1 MDRMDGMSMDL
12 TKDNIENL
20 KKLFPSIVQEG
31 KIDFLAL
38 ETLLGA
44 EIDNSRE
51 KYQLTWAGKTN
62 SIKLAQQ
69 PSSSTLRP
77 CKEKSKNWETTENIY
92 VEGDNLEVLKLL
104 QKTYFGAIDV
114 IYIDPPY
121 NTGTNLIYKNDFS
134 STVDDYLISSGQ
146 SDEFGNRYVSNPT
159 TSGRFHSD
167 WLSMM
172 YSRLLLARN
181 LLTKRGIIA
190 IAMDESEIGTLR
202 IMCNEIFGEDNVLG
216 TIVTKCTP
224 QGRGSKNLD
233 PVHEYHILCCKSL
246 ENLEDLTIKRND
258 TGEVT
263 YRSLMRT
270 GTNSRKIERPYRF
283 YPIVVK
289 NGKIEM
295 ISDEEYEGIYSKN
308 KKFDEEY
315 IRQLTKKYE
324 NEGYTVIYPIAK
336 NGEEKVWQRQ
346 FSRVKNEYKD
356 YIFENNTVKIPV
368 VDKKTPFSLWAE
380 DKHSNVEYGTN
391 LVKKLFDGKKV
402 FDYSKSIYTVK
413 DIVSMVSDRGIVL
426 DFFSGSATTAH
437 AVMQLNSEEEA
448 NTKFIMVQLPEK
460 VTEDNE
466 AFKLGYSTI
475 CDIGEERIRRA
486 GVQVARDWEDARNRE
501 GLLNETG
508 EFNVD
513 TGFKVF
519 KLDTTNINPWE
530 NTKEQD
536 EESLLSLAA
545 VFKLDRDKEDI
556 LYEIMLKYGVFDR
569 PVTEIAVN
577 GKTLYQVGLRHMVVC
592 LEDQIDDADI
602 QYICELRPKVVVFN
616 ESGFKDDNAK
626 INSEYNLKKAG
637 VEDVKCI

>member
-1 MDRMDGMSMDL
+1 MEKMDGMSMNL
-12 TKDNIENL
+12 VQENIDKL
-20 KKLFPSIVQEG
+20 KELFPTIVREG
-31 KIDFLAL
+31 KIDFSAL
-38 ETLLGA
+38 EVLLGS

-51 KYQLTWAGKTN
+51 KYQLTWAGKTD
-62 SIKLAQQ
+62 SIKLAQL

-77 CKEKSKNWETTENIY
+77 CKDKSKNWETTENIY
-92 VEGDNLEVLKLL
+92 IEGDNLEVLKLL

-134 STVDDYLISSGQ
+134 STVDEYLVTSGQ
-146 SDEFGNRYVSNPT
+146 ADEFGNRFVSNPT

-172 YSRLLLARN
+172 YARLILARN

-224 QGRGSKNLD
+224 QGRGAKNLD
-233 PVHEYHILCCKSL
+233 PVHEYHILCRKSL
-246 ENLEDLTIKRND
+246 EGTDELTIRRND

-270 GTNSRKIERPYRF
+270 GTNSKKTERPYRF

-289 NGKIEM
+289 NGIIEM
-295 ISDEEYEGIYSKN
+295 ISDEEYEKIYSKN
-308 KKFDEEY
+308 KSFDEKY
-315 IRQLTKKYE
+315 IQQLTKKYE
-324 NEGYTVIYPIAK
+324 DDGYTVIYPLAK

-356 YIFENNTVKIPV
+356 YIFENNTIKIPI
-368 VDKKTPFSLWAE
+368 VDEKTPFSLWAE
-380 DKHSNVEYGTN
+380 DKHSNVEFGTN

-413 DIVSMVSDRGIVL
+413 DIISMVSDRGIVL
-426 DFFSGSATTAH
+426 DFFSGSGTTAH
-437 AVMQLNSEEEA
+437 AVMQLNSEEEG

-460 VTEDNE
+460 VTDENE
-466 AFKLGYSTI
+466 AFNLGYKTI

-486 GVQVARDWEDARNRE
+486 GAQVERE
-501 GLLNETG
+501 WKDKKKKDGLLSESG

-519 KLDTTNINPWE
+519 KLDTTNINPWD
-530 NTKEQD
+530 NTKEYD
-536 EESLLSLAA
+536 EESLFSTAT
-545 VFKLDRDKEDI
+545 VFKLDRDNEDI
-556 LYEIMLKYGVFDR
+556 LYEIMLKYGYFDQL
-569 PVTEIAVN
+569 VTKKVIN
-577 GKTLYQVGLRHMVVC
+577 GKSIYQVGGRKYDC
-592 LEDQIDDADI
+592 LSRKSS
-602 QYICELRPKVVVFN
+602 Y
-616 ESGFKDDNAK
+616 
-626 INSEYNLKKAG
+626 
-637 VEDVKCI
+637 